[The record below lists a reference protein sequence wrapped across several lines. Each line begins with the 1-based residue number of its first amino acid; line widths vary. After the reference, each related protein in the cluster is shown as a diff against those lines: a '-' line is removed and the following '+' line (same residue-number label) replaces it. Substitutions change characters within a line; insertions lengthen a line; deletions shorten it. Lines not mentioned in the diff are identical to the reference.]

1 MLTVLAAAC
10 QSEVAALADHFDQD
24 HDGKV
29 SLAEF
34 EQFCLSIPH
43 VSWRAEKMR
52 ADRSVR
58 AAPCI
63 VMLQAAIG
71 ASGRSFMMW

>member
-1 MLTVLAAAC
+1 MLTVLAAVC

-34 EQFCLSIPH
+34 EHFCLSIPH

-58 AAPCI
+58 STLTCVLFRQPSEPLAAH
-63 VMLQAAIG
+63 
-71 ASGRSFMMW
+71 S